1 MLQQTSPSSRRQNNC
16 RPMFSHMEKVC
27 KKLPVFISIYR
38 KLLKDGIHEF
48 EIKFPTWMGLEP
60 WQSGTLALDCESR
73 VLPGCH

>member
-27 KKLPVFISIYR
+27 KNLPDFISVYR
-38 KLLKDGIHEF
+38 KLLKNGIHACPHEL

-60 WQSGTLALDCESR
+60 WQSGL
-73 VLPGCH
+73 